1 MQTLWHHRRMVWRE
15 PKSGV
20 LIMIADRFRQFADM
34 AIAAVVT
41 ITATSMLFAATTV
54 QSFPIA

>member
-1 MQTLWHHRRMVWRE
+1 
-15 PKSGV
+15 
-20 LIMIADRFRQFADM
+20 MIADRFRQFADM